1 MSTVQTVQ
9 EEILTMTDEPLN
21 VRLVTHGTASLL
33 QRIDD
38 YRFANRIG
46 GRAEAMRQLIELG
59 LSTGDDSDQERQE
72 TADGAYGDGPN
83 MRGRARDAAPAAAPT
98 IPSPDECGR
107 PVMGELI
114 LPWLRSTGKDRY
126 ELGEV
131 LAGVFKESTLSHAP
145 GRDKAVENLF
155 KAIGWKRSAS
165 KQAGV
170 QSVVFLA
177 PAVSK

>member
-9 EEILTMTDEPLN
+9 EDILTMTDEPLN

-59 LSTGDDSDQERQE
+59 LTCGAGVNINAVLQAPVPLYEGGTSD
-72 TADGAYGDGPN
+72 TP
-83 MRGRARDAAPAAAPT
+83 PT
-98 IPSPDECGR
+98 IPSPEECGR

>member
-46 GRAEAMRQLIELG
+46 GRAEAMRQLIEKG
-59 LSTGDDSDQERQE
+59 LEG
-72 TADGAYGDGPN
+72 GPVAI
-83 MRGRARDAAPAAAPT
+83 GCQSAAEIQASMNTLSGNEIPT

-114 LPWLRSTGKDRY
+114 LPWLRATGKDRY

-131 LAGVFKESTLSHAP
+131 LAGVFKESTIAHAA